1 MENLRGVEKVRF
13 QERRRLRAAELASAF
28 ASALYSRG
36 TYEIEKSS
44 ERLNFRQVQWRE

>member
-1 MENLRGVEKVRF
+1 MRLAVNSAMQTGLRYYK
-13 QERRRLRAAELASAF
+13 RRRLRAAELASAF

-44 ERLNFRQVQWRE
+44 ERLNFRQVQ